1 MKQLFTIQASNTHQ
15 PLLLRDSSQWPSI
28 GAELNRMPMMDTGLA
43 PVFDFKQVDEQ
54 TLDLPDVCSVYIPG
68 ALAFKEELKEALFP
82 NSSAELEFLPIAV
95 SGRPWLLLNCL
106 QTASGIDAAGSEVM
120 RGLNGDICYVMKIR
134 VTDPKA
140 QEWDVFTLTD
150 SNRAQ
155 LFVTNAFRERFEKL
169 GLKGVSFQAIGEI
182 V

>member
-15 PLLLRDSSQWPSI
+15 PLLLLDSSQWPSI
-28 GAELNRMPMMDTGLA
+28 GAELNRVPMMGVDPAL
-43 PVFDFKQVDEQ
+43 VFDFKQVDVK

-68 ALAFKEELKEALFP
+68 ALAFKEELKNGLFP
-82 NSSAELEFLPIAV
+82 NSSTELEFLPITV
-95 SGRPWLLLNCL
+95 SGKPWLLLNCL

-120 RGLNGDICYVMKIR
+120 RGLNGEICFVMKIR

-155 LFVTNAFRERFEKL
+155 LFVTNAFRERFERL